1 MQSAVGADPEVSKP
15 GSCWRLQDMSIHGLA
30 YSSLCWSHSPR
41 LEASFWRQ
49 FNQLNG
55 HTSAAILPISESC
68 DSLGPTQKMQGHFPI
83 SRSLPILPV
92 TCLFQS
98 QVLWIVDTVGDR
110 HSALY
115 SNMFPAVLSSQPPIL
130 GYLGLAP
137 GPALLRA
144 LCVTSYLTSC

>member
-1 MQSAVGADPEVSKP
+1 MSKP
-15 GSCWRLQDMSIHGLA
+15 GSCWRLQDMSIQSLA
-30 YSSLCWSHSPR
+30 CSSLCWSHSPR

-115 SNMFPAVLSSQPPIL
+115 SNMFPALYSNKLTASNTRVSGVGSWPCPSAGIVCDKLL
-130 GYLGLAP
+130 DL
-137 GPALLRA
+137 LLRS
-144 LCVTSYLTSC
+144 LPI